1 MFNVDAI
8 AQVSFVISNQRLL
21 VAKALQTC
29 GTDYLSGVYKYLFIT
44 IITLLKDVFRF
55 FLVLLYYK

>member
-21 VAKALQTC
+21 FGQSVTNLRY
-29 GTDYLSGVYKYLFIT
+29 GLPVRRLLIPLYHNYNFIER
-44 IITLLKDVFRF
+44 RF
-55 FLVLLYYK
+55 SFFPSTFVL

>member
-21 VAKALQTC
+21 C
-29 GTDYLSGVYKYLFIT
+29 GQSVTNLRYGLPVRR
-44 IITLLKDVFRF
+44 LLIP
-55 FLVLLYYK
+55 LYYNYNSIERRFSFFPSTFVL